1 MFTARRS
8 VLTVVLL
15 LSASFCSPL
24 AFSQSAQFL
33 NLEARPLHL
42 PRPSLPSTACATNS
56 ARSLAVARGEAFASD
71 TALSSC
77 DHSLSRT
84 SAPLP
89 VAPCNLSTQATSPRS
104 EEHTSELQSLAN
116 LVCRLLLEK
125 KKKTC
130 AEFW

>member
-42 PRPSLPSTACATNS
+42 PRPSLPSTACETNS

-77 DHSLSRT
+77 DDSLSRT
-84 SAPLP
+84 SAPLL
-89 VAPCNLSTQATSPRS
+89 VAPRILSPNATGPCSA
-104 EEHTSELQSLAN
+104 LQDSASDA
-116 LVCRLLLEK
+116 LLTLGMRGP
-125 KKKTC
+125 TM
-130 AEFW
+130 